1 MPEAVLSEAQLGIF
15 EFARGCGLQT
25 PSAEDIART
34 LEDLRKVQ
42 GPALI
47 IGGIAVIHHGYERFT
62 KDIDILYNEYHDPRI
77 LERLAPY
84 FKVVLKA
91 ASGWHHLEHRKT
103 HVRLELVPEGGLGTY
118 GFIPSAGH
126 VRGEG
131 GLVSLLGLVWL
142 KMVSGRIQDEADVA
156 VLAKA
161 RMAEV
166 SALGDQLPPEL
177 RERHAEL
184 VARAKRELETDP
196 NLHPE
201 LGAPPVRPPGVQEE
215 AARYG
220 RRGKRARAKR

>member
-1 MPEAVLSEAQLGIF
+1 M
-15 EFARGCGLQT
+15 QT

-34 LEDLRKVQ
+34 LDDLRKVQ

-91 ASGWHHLEHRKT
+91 ASGWHHLAHRKT
-103 HVRLELVPEGGLGTY
+103 HVRLKLVPEGRLTTY
-118 GFIPSAGH
+118 GFIPSAGK

-131 GLVSLLGLVWL
+131 GLVSVLGLVWL
-142 KMVSGRIQDEADVA
+142 KLVSGRARDEGDV
-156 VLAKA
+156 VELLKLH
-161 RMAEV
+161 MSEM
-166 SALGDQLPPEL
+166 SGLGDKLPPEL
-177 RERHAEL
+177 RERFTAL
-184 VARAKRELETDP
+184 LARAKRELETDP
-196 NLHPE
+196 NLNPDI
-201 LGAPPVRPPGVQEE
+201 GAPPVRPPGVQEE

-220 RRGKRARAKR
+220 RGRKRARAKT